1 MIRVN
6 NIHLSLDYDDKSVRK
21 AVAQQLRIEEKS
33 IKSCK
38 IFRRSVDA
46 RKKDNIYFLTTVDA
60 ELNIN
65 EDKVCKKCGNAQIA
79 RKYEYNQMK
88 FGNAP
93 SPIVV
98 GAGPAG
104 LFAALILARSG
115 ANPILIERGRDVD
128 RRTADVN
135 RFWTSGQLDIT
146 SNVQFGEG
154 GAGTFSDGKLN
165 SGTKDIR
172 QRKVLEEFVSHGAP
186 DEILYNAKPHIGTD
200 MLKGTIKN
208 IRNEIIELG
217 GRVMFETKLVS
228 MAFSDNKLKSITVET
243 ANGDEIIET
252 DNVILA
258 IGHSARDTFYMLHE
272 RELSMNP
279 KAFAIGVRVEHLAHL
294 INESQYG
301 EGYPEEVPTASYKL
315 THQCKGTGRGIYS
328 FCMCPGGY
336 VVNSSSEKGR
346 LCVNGMSY
354 HDRAG
359 HNSNTALITTVTPD
373 DFPSDSPLAG
383 LEFQRKYEE
392 LAYKIGNG
400 KIPVQLFGDFLKN
413 QMSTKLGNV
422 TPSIKGEWQFANLHE
437 CLPDYVC
444 ASLEEGM
451 RAFGHKIKGYDA
463 EDTVF
468 SGVETR
474 TSSPLRMERNKQF
487 ESNIQGLFPC
497 GEGAGYAGGITSAAM
512 DGIKTAEAIAE
523 KILTQN

>member
-135 RFWTSGQLDIT
+135 RFWTSGKLDIT

-186 DEILYNAKPHIGTD
+186 YEILYNAKPHIGTD

-243 ANGDEIIET
+243 ANGNEIIET

-258 IGHSARDTFYMLHE
+258 IGHSARDTFEMLYDLKLPIE
-272 RELSMNP
+272 AKPFSVGAR
-279 KAFAIGVRVEHLAHL
+279 IEHLRQKVDKA
-294 INESQYG
+294 QYG
-301 EGYPEEVPTASYKL
+301 RFAGNKKLGSANYKL
-315 THQCKGTGRGIYS
+315 STHLDNGRGVYT
-328 FCMCPGGY
+328 FCMCPGGK
-336 VVNSSSEKGR
+336 VVNASSEENR
-346 LCVNGMSY
+346 
-354 HDRAG
+354 
-359 HNSNTALITTVTPD
+359 
-373 DFPSDSPLAG
+373 
-383 LEFQRKYEE
+383 
-392 LAYKIGNG
+392 
-400 KIPVQLFGDFLKN
+400 
-413 QMSTKLGNV
+413 
-422 TPSIKGEWQFANLHE
+422 
-437 CLPDYVC
+437 
-444 ASLEEGM
+444 
-451 RAFGHKIKGYDA
+451 
-463 EDTVF
+463 
-468 SGVETR
+468 
-474 TSSPLRMERNKQF
+474 
-487 ESNIQGLFPC
+487 
-497 GEGAGYAGGITSAAM
+497 
-512 DGIKTAEAIAE
+512 
-523 KILTQN
+523 

>member
-21 AVAQQLRIEEKS
+21 AVAKQLRIEEKS

-65 EDKVCKKCGNAQIA
+65 EEKVCKKCGNAQIA

-135 RFWTSGQLDIT
+135 RFWTSGKLDIT

-258 IGHSARDTFYMLHE
+258 IGHSARDTFEMLQKNHIFME
-272 RELSMNP
+272 P
-279 KAFAIGVRVEHLAHL
+279 KPFSVGVRIEHRQQDV
-294 INESQYG
+294 NESLYG
-301 EGYPEEVPTASYKL
+301 EYADCPLLPVGEYQLSHRL
-315 THQCKGTGRGIYS
+315 TGGRCVYT
-328 FCMCPGGY
+328 FCMCPGGT
-336 VVNSSSEKGR
+336 VVPAASEQNTI
-346 LCVNGMSY
+346 VTNGMSEFARNGENANAAIAVSVSPE
-354 HDRAG
+354 DFGGGIMDGVKFARNIERRAYD
-359 HNSNTALITTVTPD
+359 ITLGKGAPATTTGGFLNGNPD
-373 DFPSDSPLAG
+373 LKTNIKGTYERGIEKSDFREIFPSFITDSLAAG
-383 LEFQRKYEE
+383 INAFSKRLRCFG
-392 LAYKIGNG
+392 YKSALLTG
-400 KIPVQLFGDFLKN
+400 P
-413 QMSTKLGNV
+413 
-422 TPSIKGEWQFANLHE
+422 
-437 CLPDYVC
+437 
-444 ASLEEGM
+444 
-451 RAFGHKIKGYDA
+451 
-463 EDTVF
+463 
-468 SGVETR
+468 ETR
-474 TSSPLRMERNKQF
+474 TSSPIRISRTENRNSVSLK
-487 ESNIQGLFPC
+487 NLYPC
-497 GEGAGYAGGITSAAM
+497 GEGAGYAGGIMSAAV
-512 DGIKTAEAIAE
+512 DGIKTAIEIM
-523 KILTQN
+523 KVISP

>member
-46 RKKDNIYFLTTVDA
+46 RKKDNIYFLTTVDT

-93 SPIVV
+93 SPVIV

-135 RFWTSGQLDIT
+135 RFWTSGQLDTT

-243 ANGDEIIET
+243 ANGNEIIET

-258 IGHSARDTFYMLHE
+258 IGHSARDTFEMLYDLKLPIE
-272 RELSMNP
+272 AKPFSVGAR
-279 KAFAIGVRVEHLAHL
+279 IEHLREKVDKA
-294 INESQYG
+294 QYG
-301 EGYPEEVPTASYKL
+301 RFAGNKKLGSANYKL
-315 THQCKGTGRGIYS
+315 STHLDNGRGVYT
-328 FCMCPGGY
+328 FCMCPGGK
-336 VVNSSSEKGR
+336 VVNASSEKNR
-346 LCVNGMSY
+346 LCTNGMSEFA
-354 HDRAG
+354 RNAE
-359 HNSNTALITTVTPD
+359 NSNSALLVGINPD
-373 DFPSDSPLAG
+373 DYESDHPLAG
-383 LEFQRKYEE
+383 MYLQRK
-392 LAYKIGNG
+392 
-400 KIPVQLFGDFLKN
+400 
-413 QMSTKLGNV
+413 
-422 TPSIKGEWQFANLHE
+422 
-437 CLPDYVC
+437 
-444 ASLEEGM
+444 LESK
-451 RAFGHKIKGYDA
+451 AF
-463 EDTVF
+463 V
-468 SGVETR
+468 
-474 TSSPLRMERNKQF
+474 
-487 ESNIQGLFPC
+487 
-497 GEGAGYAGGITSAAM
+497 AGGENYNAPYKELTIFLIT
-512 DGIKTAEAIAE
+512 ENQ
-523 KILTQN
+523 LTLVM

>member
-6 NIHLSLDYDDKSVRK
+6 NIHLSLGYDNKSVRK

-135 RFWTSGQLDIT
+135 RFWTSGQLDTT

-243 ANGDEIIET
+243 AIGNEIIET
-252 DNVILA
+252 NNVILA
-258 IGHSARDTFYMLHE
+258 IGHSARDTFEMLYGLKLPIE
-272 RELSMNP
+272 AKPFSVGAR
-279 KAFAIGVRVEHLAHL
+279 IEHLRQKVDKA
-294 INESQYG
+294 QYG
-301 EGYPEEVPTASYKL
+301 RFAGNKKTRLGKL
-315 THQCKGTGRGIYS
+315 
-328 FCMCPGGY
+328 
-336 VVNSSSEKGR
+336 
-346 LCVNGMSY
+346 
-354 HDRAG
+354 
-359 HNSNTALITTVTPD
+359 
-373 DFPSDSPLAG
+373 
-383 LEFQRKYEE
+383 
-392 LAYKIGNG
+392 
-400 KIPVQLFGDFLKN
+400 
-413 QMSTKLGNV
+413 
-422 TPSIKGEWQFANLHE
+422 
-437 CLPDYVC
+437 
-444 ASLEEGM
+444 
-451 RAFGHKIKGYDA
+451 
-463 EDTVF
+463 
-468 SGVETR
+468 
-474 TSSPLRMERNKQF
+474 
-487 ESNIQGLFPC
+487 
-497 GEGAGYAGGITSAAM
+497 
-512 DGIKTAEAIAE
+512 
-523 KILTQN
+523 